1 MNEPVP
7 LLCYLTDGEDY
18 IILPTNLINGNKLS
32 TWITCPEYK
41 LNRATEYQITVVYST
56 DAIDAMLRYM
66 IIILKIINFT
76 IFYTYLIIII
86 TTAKMLRLL
95 NNVH

>member
-1 MNEPVP
+1 LSEPVP

-18 IILPTNLINGNKLS
+18 IILPTNSINGNKLS

-56 DAIDAMLRYM
+56 DAIDAMLRYDNN
-66 IIILKIINFT
+66 LEKNNFT
-76 IFYTYLIIII
+76 IFYTYLFIMI
-86 TTAKMLRLL
+86 TTADMWRLL